1 MRSTISVLFGR
12 SVSGSW
18 VAMNA
23 SSSSR
28 EASCSSVR
36 LRSRSNTWHMRSRLN
51 STLSWSISSAS
62 RSTFCGV
69 FCLDASSRITSPKT
83 LRHQNIRRVT
93 SCSEAARCAA
103 SSPKMCEVSRA
114 ESFVTSRASPAIQ
127 RATAVVELVQMRSKL
142 ACTAGSTGS
151 PESLV
156 RATVSA
162 EDLLGASEHGLA
174 KAPYLL
180 RAPPLSRVLAGGRA
194 VALGLLG
201 MGPRA
206 RGGLPPVAR
215 LCGLHGHLGAPSAGG
230 ARGL

>member
-18 VAMNA
+18 VAMKA

-36 LRSRSNTWHMRSRLN
+36 LRSRSNTWHIRSRLN

-62 RSTFCGV
+62 RSTPCGV
-69 FCLDASSRITSPKT
+69 FCFAASSRMTSPKT

-93 SCSEAARCAA
+93 SWSEAARWAA

-114 ESFVTSRASPAIQ
+114 ESFVTSRGSPAIH

-142 ACTAGSTGS
+142 CLHRRVDGLAGVFRVGHGFG
-151 PESLV
+151 
-156 RATVSA
+156 
-162 EDLLGASEHGLA
+162 EDVIGASEHRLA
-174 KAPYLL
+174 EAPYLL
-180 RAPPLSRVLAGGRA
+180 CAPLRGGVADGSRA
-194 VALGLLG
+194 VALTLAWAS
-201 MGPRA
+201 RRT
-206 RGGLPPVAR
+206 RGSRPAAAR
-215 LCGLHGHLGAPSAGG
+215 LCGLH
-230 ARGL
+230 